1 MKTITKE
8 KNQSRPLASQPTSF
22 RPYQDN
28 YNEVMKLC
36 EASGRKPAEELR
48 DLLDEALKARQQSI
62 EAHLTSQPSL
72 NGSAI
77 NEIESFLNQILRA
90 NSEQSNLVLSLTR
103 HLREQY
109 GLLLEVLAGAYGA
122 RQIMWTFLA
131 EASLREA
138 GLTPEQIR
146 LRFEDERRKW
156 NAERDTT
163 ADLLEQAIQSL
174 PQGQ

>member
-1 MKTITKE
+1 MKAITKE

-36 EASGRKPAEELR
+36 ETSGRKPAEELR
-48 DLLDEALKARQQSI
+48 DLLNEALKARQQSI
-62 EAHLTSQPSL
+62 EAQLTSQSSL
-72 NGSAI
+72 
-77 NEIESFLNQILRA
+77 NEIESFLSQILQA
-90 NSEQSNLVLSLTR
+90 SSEQSNLVLSLTR

-146 LRFEDERRKW
+146 LRFEEERRKW